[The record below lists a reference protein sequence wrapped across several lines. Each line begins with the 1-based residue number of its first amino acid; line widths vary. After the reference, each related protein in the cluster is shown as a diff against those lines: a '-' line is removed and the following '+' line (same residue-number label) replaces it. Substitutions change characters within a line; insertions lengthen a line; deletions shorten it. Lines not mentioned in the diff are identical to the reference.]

1 MRGLHGQISRRDA
14 ALVAAALLIPIPVL
28 AQSGLSVPLP
38 SAVERSLGSLV
49 TLDSND
55 QRTGTQTT
63 GNASADNPDGQAS
76 GRASLRIHR
85 PGGVAQ
91 LVEDETQMAA
101 DSSQTASDESVG
113 DSDGGGETSTEGDP
127 GEAGGGS
134 DAGSPGEPASSD
146 GPESPPSDSGSGSG
160 GGSVASTAEPGL
172 QVSAAGSGSS
182 ATVSVGTEGIGID
195 LGADEGGT
203 AGDET
208 GLEVDVTQPDG
219 SSTGTGVTIPGI
231 GTLAP

>member
-38 SAVERSLGSLV
+38 GAVVRSLGSLV

-63 GNASADNPDGQAS
+63 GSASADNPDGQAS

-85 PGGVAQ
+85 PSGVAQ

-101 DSSQTASDESVG
+101 DSSQTASNESVG
-113 DSDGGGETSTEGDP
+113 DSDGGGETPTEGDP

-146 GPESPPSDSGSGSG
+146 GPKSPPSGSGSG
-160 GGSVASTAEPGL
+160 TVASTSEPGL

-182 ATVSVGTEGIGID
+182 ATVSAGTEGIGID

-219 SSTGTGVTIPGI
+219 SSTGAGVTIPGL